1 MPSTSKA
8 NALRL
13 AGLAAETGADT
24 LRGTLRQ
31 DEEGRWIVGFTEV
44 GPWLARHAGSEVVLV
59 IAGIEAVQ
67 SAYSRTCRTCGAQYT
82 TPTCPQCEKV
92 RDRLRGK

>member
-13 AGLAAETGADT
+13 ASLAAEIGADT
-24 LRGTLRQ
+24 LRGMLRQ

-44 GPWLARHAGSEVVLV
+44 GPWLARHSGSEVVLV
-59 IAGIEAVQ
+59 MASIEEAS
-67 SAYSRTCRTCGAQYT
+67 SAYSRTCRTCGTQYT
-82 TPTCPQCEKV
+82 SPSCPHCAKV